1 KEQAMSDFTAGTID
15 VLVATA
21 VVEVGIDVPNATVML
36 IEGAESFGL
45 AQLHQFRGRIGRS
58 SKASVCYL
66 TTKATDQETL
76 DRLNVLTTLTDGFA
90 LAEEDLNRRGPGEL
104 WGQVQSGFQP
114 FKVARLSD
122 QKLVEETRSAAEAL
136 LQTDPQLH
144 TAPLLAEE
152 VAQKRAQLHPE

>member
-1 KEQAMSDFTAGTID
+1 M
-15 VLVATA
+15 
-21 VVEVGIDVPNATVML
+21 
-36 IEGAESFGL
+36 
-45 AQLHQFRGRIGRS
+45 
-58 SKASVCYL
+58 CYL

-76 DRLNVLTTLTDGFA
+76 NRLNVLTTLTDGFA
-90 LAEEDLNRRGPGEL
+90 LAEEDLNRRGWASSGE
-104 WGQVQSGFQP
+104 VQSGFQP